1 MKKLLGILVLG
12 LLWCNVGVAGTRL
25 IESTQIN
32 VNARAASFIVSTLC
46 IDGYKFVMSKGGGV
60 GFGSRSMVQFFETR
74 DGKSLPA
81 KC

>member
-1 MKKLLGILVLG
+1 MKKIIGIIFISLMFANIG
-12 LLWCNVGVAGTRL
+12 FAEIRL
-25 IESTQIN
+25 IGSKQIN
-32 VNARAASFIVSTLC
+32 VNARAASFIVSALC

-60 GFGSRSMVQFFETR
+60 GFGSRSMVQIFEER